1 MPTFPGSSASKPYE
15 DDSEEDE
22 TMPAF
27 ARSWAVVSAES
38 GGCLSPATGCWE
50 KCQPGNACMGEK
62 RTAPTHPHEGPIPV
76 FFLAATIMLYTSC
89 AKKKSKRRISR
100 QRGVYSFEGC
110 WRGMLFRGA
119 LEGLYLRGMDD
130 CLAIQLT

>member
-89 AKKKSKRRISR
+89 AKNNQNAGYLGSAGFTASRVAGEVRCSVGRSKVFICAVWTTVWLS
-100 QRGVYSFEGC
+100 S
-110 WRGMLFRGA
+110 
-119 LEGLYLRGMDD
+119 
-130 CLAIQLT
+130 

>member
-27 ARSWAVVSAES
+27 ARSCAVSAES

-50 KCQPGNACMGEK
+50 KCQPGNACSCRRGEK
-62 RTAPTHPHEGPIPV
+62 THRFDPSPRRPNTGV
-76 FFLAATIMLYTSC
+76 FLDRRDHVVYELC
-89 AKKKSKRRISR
+89 KKLKRRISL

-110 WRGMLFRGA
+110 
-119 LEGLYLRGMDD
+119 
-130 CLAIQLT
+130 